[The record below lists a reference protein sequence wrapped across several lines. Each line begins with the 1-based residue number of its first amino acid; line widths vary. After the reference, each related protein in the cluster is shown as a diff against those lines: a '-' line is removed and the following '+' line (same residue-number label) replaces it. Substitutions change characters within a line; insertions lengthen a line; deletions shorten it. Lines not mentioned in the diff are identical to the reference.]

1 MYFLGG
7 SAVAQRQAMT
17 VDAIAIARRVGD
29 ADTLAYT
36 LNLAQWGLSVAGNA
50 SDRLPVSR
58 ESLALAE
65 EARNR
70 YQVATAHNYIA
81 YNLFELGQTAE
92 AIAHV
97 DQFDVLAHE
106 LRRPDLLW
114 QVTFQRSAIALM
126 RGELDEAERL
136 ADVGLAFGQQAEV
149 ESSMQMYGVTQF
161 ALRRV
166 RGGLEELEPILV
178 AFVDDYPLIPA
189 WRAALPYLHA
199 ELGDADMTRV
209 RFAEMTALGLENIPR
224 DGNWMP
230 AMALLAVVMHFLDE
244 PEHAEQVY
252 SWLIDFA
259 GLVVIAGLP
268 TEMLGSVD
276 LFLALLAATLRRWV
290 DFDRHAAY
298 ALKLNAARRMPVWLA
313 TAQYEIGAILAR
325 RAGDGD
331 ADRARSL
338 LDASISASHRIGMP
352 ALLAKTEAARAP
364 LSE

>member
-1 MYFLGG
+1 MALSVLDPEQHAHDAERAELLLELGRTVFATGERARAWSVLAESRALAEKVGRWDLFAWASLARGGERGWNEAGRVDRDLMDLLERSLQHIPAEDSVLRARLGARLASEMYFLGG

-136 ADVGLAFGQQAEV
+136 ADIGLAYGQQAEI

-166 RGGLEELEPILV
+166 RGGLEELEPTPRRVRRRLPTHPRV
-178 AFVDDYPLIPA
+178 AR
-189 WRAALPYLHA
+189 RAALPA
-199 ELGDADMTRV
+199 RG
-209 RFAEMTALGLENIPR
+209 
-224 DGNWMP
+224 
-230 AMALLAVVMHFLDE
+230 
-244 PEHAEQVY
+244 
-252 SWLIDFA
+252 
-259 GLVVIAGLP
+259 
-268 TEMLGSVD
+268 
-276 LFLALLAATLRRWV
+276 
-290 DFDRHAAY
+290 
-298 ALKLNAARRMPVWLA
+298 ARR
-313 TAQYEIGAILAR
+313 R
-325 RAGDGD
+325 RA
-331 ADRARSL
+331 
-338 LDASISASHRIGMP
+338 
-352 ALLAKTEAARAP
+352 
-364 LSE
+364 